1 MNEKLTR
8 SMEDYLEVLYIMQ
21 ERNSFV
27 RITDIAN
34 FLSFSKASVNRA
46 INILKEKNMVIQEK
60 YGKVFL
66 TEKGILQAESIYD
79 KHKIL
84 RDFFENVLQVSKK
97 TAQID
102 ACKAEHVLSCE
113 TIESMK
119 KFLNK

>member
-8 SMEDYLEVLYIMQ
+8 SMEDYLEVLYLMQ
-21 ERNSFV
+21 KRNNVV

-46 INILKEKNMVIQEK
+46 INLLKEKNMVIQEK

-66 TEKGILQAESIYD
+66 TERGVLQAQSIYD

-84 RDFFENVLQVSKK
+84 RDFFENVLQVSEK

-102 ACKAEHVLSCE
+102 ACKAEHVLSGE

>member
-8 SMEDYLEVLYIMQ
+8 SMEDYLEVLYLMQ
-21 ERNSFV
+21 KRNSVV
-27 RITDIAN
+27 RVTDIAN

-46 INILKEKNMVIQEK
+46 INVLKEKDMVIQEK

-66 TEKGILQAESIYD
+66 TEKGIIQAKSIYD

-84 RDFFENVLQVSKK
+84 RDFFENVLQVSEK